1 MRNRNFQ
8 VLSNDQLKAMTTEEL
23 ITLMN
28 KHKAEIVNFKR
39 SHFKKKILEMECCY
53 IQRELEFRSTW
64 LKTEPE
70 TLKFA
75 KP

>member
-8 VLSNDQLKAMTTEEL
+8 VLSNDHLEAMTIEEL
-23 ITLMN
+23 ITLMS
-28 KHKAEIVNFKR
+28 KHKAEIATYKR

-64 LKTEPE
+64 LKTESE

>member
-8 VLSNDQLKAMTTEEL
+8 VLSNDELEAMTSEEL
-23 ITLMN
+23 ITLMS
-28 KHKAEIVNFKR
+28 KHKSEIANFKR

-64 LKTEPE
+64 LKSEPGK
-70 TLKFA
+70 LKFA